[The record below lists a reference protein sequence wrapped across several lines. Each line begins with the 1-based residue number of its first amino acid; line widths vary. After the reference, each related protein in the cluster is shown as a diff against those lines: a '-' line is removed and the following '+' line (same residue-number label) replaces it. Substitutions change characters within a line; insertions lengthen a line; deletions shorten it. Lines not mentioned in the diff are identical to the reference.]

1 MSFLSFF
8 WFTTSGL
15 PQCPEVFDLN
25 EVIKAKA
32 FDPSA
37 LHTVLFQE
45 IERYNILLRSIREQC
60 SQLEKGI
67 QGLVAMSA
75 DLQIIFSAFS
85 RALVPAMWVKYAFYS
100 IFYTHT
106 VHSSCEITHPNT
118 IPIKVCLIILEFLL
132 SVMLFFFFQF
142 FHVVSQ
148 EEFEY

>member
-1 MSFLSFF
+1 LVY
-8 WFTTSGL
+8 TSGL
-15 PQCPEVFDLN
+15 LQCPEVFDLN

-60 SQLEKGI
+60 TQLEKGI

-75 DLQIIFSAFS
+75 DLQIIFAAFS

-100 IFYTHT
+100 HFFLHT
-106 VHSSCEITHPNT
+106 QFTVPVRSPHHPNT
-118 IPIKVCLIILEFLL
+118 IPIKVCLLILEFLL
-132 SVMLFFFFQF
+132 SVMFF
-142 FHVVSQ
+142 VSI
-148 EEFEY
+148 FSCCVPRRVYY

>member
-1 MSFLSFF
+1 LSFLSFF

-100 IFYTHT
+100 IFLHT
-106 VHSSCEITHPNT
+106 QFTVPVRS
-118 IPIKVCLIILEFLL
+118 PILILFQSKCVLIILEFLL
-132 SVMLFFFFQF
+132 SVMFFFFQF

>member
-1 MSFLSFF
+1 
-8 WFTTSGL
+8 
-15 PQCPEVFDLN
+15 VFDLN

-60 SQLEKGI
+60 TQLEKGI

-75 DLQIIFSAFS
+75 DLQIIFAAFS

-100 IFYTHT
+100 IFYTHSS
-106 VHSSCEITHPNT
+106 VQFSSCERSPHPNS

-132 SVMLFFFFQF
+132 SVIVFFPIFSCC
-142 FHVVSQ
+142 VPKRV
-148 EEFEY
+148 

>member
-1 MSFLSFF
+1 M
-8 WFTTSGL
+8 
-15 PQCPEVFDLN
+15 FDLN

-60 SQLEKGI
+60 TQLEKGI

-100 IFYTHT
+100 IFYTH
-106 VHSSCEITHPNT
+106 SSQFLEKYHTQ
-118 IPIKVCLIILEFLL
+118 KILSAGSYGTLL
-132 SVMLFFFFQF
+132 SQF
-142 FHVVSQ
+142 F
-148 EEFEY
+148 

>member
-1 MSFLSFF
+1 LIVISFFFF
-8 WFTTSGL
+8 WFTSGL

-60 SQLEKGI
+60 TQLEKGI
-67 QGLVAMSA
+67 LVAMSA

-85 RALVPAMWVKYAFYS
+85 RALVPAMWVKYAF
-100 IFYTHT
+100 
-106 VHSSCEITHPNT
+106 
-118 IPIKVCLIILEFLL
+118 
-132 SVMLFFFFQF
+132 
-142 FHVVSQ
+142 
-148 EEFEY
+148 